1 MKVAVPM
8 SMEMVAFLDTHSME
22 LSEMM
27 GSKTSRA
34 DLVRESVA
42 RIAWDHFGIDIEW
55 LHSAT
60 GTTNPPAKALAAKPR
75 CGINAPVRPP
85 LLPRRARDRASGPAP
100 GPAQGAPAQ

>member
-42 RIAWDHFGIDIEW
+42 RIAWDHFGIDIE
-55 LHSAT
+55 
-60 GTTNPPAKALAAKPR
+60 
-75 CGINAPVRPP
+75 
-85 LLPRRARDRASGPAP
+85 
-100 GPAQGAPAQ
+100 